1 MTMLLKLMYMDRF
14 VIIMDSLSFATVLFV
29 FLFSSIKA
37 TTSITDREH
46 PLHRKKNV
54 AGCEREFRSNKVSI
68 VSAIILLK

>member
-29 FLFSSIKA
+29 FPFSSIKA

-46 PLHRKKNV
+46 PLHRKKKMLQV
-54 AGCEREFRSNKVSI
+54 VRENLGVTRYQ
-68 VSAIILLK
+68 